1 MSDKLEVYQKLV
13 ALNDGFNAEQI
24 AVIHNTIAKG
34 TTANELAYFLM
45 VCRSVNLNPMMRE
58 IWCYKDHKGN
68 LIVFAGRDGFL
79 AYAQRNPNFAGIRS
93 SSVRENDDFTINP
106 ADGKVVH
113 GHQGQNRGNIVGA
126 YAIVYRQ
133 GGASTVEYADFAT
146 YNRGGAVWKTH
157 PDAMICKVAETMAL
171 KKAFGMSSVQA
182 EHDFSI
188 DPKTNMA
195 IARRGVD
202 YKADTFITITDED

>member
-1 MSDKLEVYQKLV
+1 MNDKLEVYQKLV
-13 ALNDGFNAEQI
+13 ALNDKWNAEQI

-79 AYAQRNPNFAGIRS
+79 AYAQSNPNFAGIRS
-93 SSVRENDDFTINP
+93 SSVRENDTFAISP
-106 ADGKVVH
+106 ADGKVAH
-113 GHQGQNRGNIVGA
+113 SHNGQERGNIIGA
-126 YAIVYRQ
+126 YAIVFRQ

-146 YNRGGAVWKTH
+146 YNRGSATWKTH

-188 DPKTNMA
+188 DPRTNTA

-202 YKADTFITITDED
+202 YKADATITMIDEN